1 MHNCKL
7 NNTGSQCS
15 NFEGTYSSLVDTYC
29 QRHRF
34 VLFKN
39 GFNAVLWCCLQ
50 TMIKRLKVSLKKAV
64 RVNETSVSPYLS
76 ISLPSA
82 TVVAERL
89 CFHKRLSVHRG
100 EVYTPWADTSFPRQT
115 PPSHQADTPCG
126 QTPPPTTK
134 QPLQRTVRII
144 LECILVQ
151 FVLSLLTT
159 HFRPWPGVH
168 KSIVTIRETWRPL
181 IFLYW
186 PKTDIYSSWV
196 WSVLAFVFN

>member
-15 NFEGTYSSLVDTYC
+15 NFEGTYSSLVYTYC

-89 CFHKRLSVHRG
+89 CFHKRLSAHRG
-100 EVYTPWADTSFPRQT
+100 EVYTPWADTPFPRQIPPPTRQT
-115 PPSHQADTPCG
+115 PP
-126 QTPPPTTK
+126 
-134 QPLQRTVRII
+134 
-144 LECILVQ
+144 
-151 FVLSLLTT
+151 
-159 HFRPWPGVH
+159 PWPDTTPNHETATSADGTH
-168 KSIVTIRETWRPL
+168 PTGMHSCSICSFPPDHSLQTMTWCTQKYRNDSRNL
-181 IFLYW
+181 EA
-186 PKTDIYSSWV
+186 TDIFILDKDWY
-196 WSVLAFVFN
+196 LP